1 MNFDRLH
8 PDTLFSQLGYVRRS
22 NVGVDIA
29 KAAGLVAVGAL
40 AGAAVMALFA
50 PRTGNQLRAELRS
63 GAEHMKDR
71 VAKGGSDLKNALHDG
86 VSAL

>member
-29 KAAGLVAVGAL
+29 KAAGFIAVGAL
-40 AGAAVMALFA
+40 AGAAAMALFA
-50 PRTGNQLRAELRS
+50 PRTGTQLRAELRS
-63 GAEHMKDR
+63 GADHLKDR
-71 VAKGGSDLKNALHDG
+71 VAKGGSDFKNALHDG